1 MEIAAAGLARRPPE
15 SEGREDDRAEY
26 AAEAAGRRR
35 RCSPSQVMGIGEAGW
50 MDRRRRKASSRRQ
63 RGPICQAAASP
74 FCFFFF
80 FPYHSLKNTLARGV
94 VRIIAKINLIKF

>member
-1 MEIAAAGLARRPPE
+1 MEIGAAGLARRPPE

-63 RGPICQAAASP
+63 RGPFVRQRPRHFAFSFFSP
-74 FCFFFF
+74 TT
-80 FPYHSLKNTLARGV
+80 PSLKKYFSSRGCSDYSQN
-94 VRIIAKINLIKF
+94 KSY